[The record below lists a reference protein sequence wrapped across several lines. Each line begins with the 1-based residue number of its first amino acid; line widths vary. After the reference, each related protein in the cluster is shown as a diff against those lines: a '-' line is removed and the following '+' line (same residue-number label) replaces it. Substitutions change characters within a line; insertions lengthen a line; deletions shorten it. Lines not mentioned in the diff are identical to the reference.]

1 MLMDSKGNNKSTRN
15 EGVSF
20 VARNNES
27 PIDHGF
33 EDYLDQREDLRPR
46 IEKPAEI
53 IDGDNLE
60 LNNNEAQSEMR
71 DEGGSSL
78 EQDGSGG
85 ETTDGIE
92 ADKKRLEAIVIPF
105 NAEKLPRA
113 YGKEI
118 MKVLSNKSGDPHDMV
133 EYMNEAR
140 WDAMRKAYDRGK
152 GDGFTGKGAA

>member
-15 EGVSF
+15 EDVPF

-27 PIDHGF
+27 PIDPGF
-33 EDYLDQREDLRPR
+33 EDYLNQREDLRPR

-85 ETTDGIE
+85 ETTDGI
-92 ADKKRLEAIVIPF
+92 
-105 NAEKLPRA
+105 
-113 YGKEI
+113 
-118 MKVLSNKSGDPHDMV
+118 
-133 EYMNEAR
+133 
-140 WDAMRKAYDRGK
+140 
-152 GDGFTGKGAA
+152 